1 MAVAANPTPT
11 SLLRLEKQTYDS
23 NENSWGEPRLN
34 ETLDRVDE
42 AFSTITFAV
51 EADVTLTVQNYTT
64 DQARS
69 LALIMTGSGG
79 FDVLHPASTNKPYLL
94 INNCTAAVDFG
105 PDSQTLVTVRA
116 GFKGWYYPAAD
127 GETGYLVD
135 LPLNEI
141 ATATGDVA
149 LGSNK
154 ITGLAD
160 PTADQDAAT
169 KAYADL
175 KLPLAG
181 GTMTGA
187 IAMGTAKITGLGDP
201 TADQDAATKVYVDST
216 TATSAAAAA
225 ASASAASDSADAA
238 STSADEA
245 AASASAASDSA
256 DAAAVSAASVVPLPD
271 QTGNSGKYLT
281 TNGTATSWAS
291 IATPT
296 YGTISP
302 FSIITADP
310 GPAVVF
316 SRYVADTSGGGFTVT
331 LPPSP
336 TAGDWVE
343 IIRDGAGV
351 VTVDRN
357 GNNIAGAAANITH
370 STDNYGAIYVYTSG
384 NWKVAARV
392 WA

>member
-1 MAVAANPTPT
+1 MAVAANPDPT
-11 SLLRLEKQTYDS
+11 SRLRLEKQTYDS
-23 NENSWGEPRLN
+23 NENSWGAPRLN
-34 ETLDRVDE
+34 NTLDLVDDS
-42 AFSTITFAV
+42 FSTITFAV

-64 DQARS
+64 DQSRA

-94 INNCTAAVDFG
+94 VNNCTAAVDFG

-160 PTADQDAAT
+160 PTSAQDAAT

-256 DAAAVSAASVVPLPD
+256 DAAAASAASVVPLPD

-281 TNGTATSWAS
+281 TNGTATSWGT

-296 YGTISP
+296 YGSISP
-302 FSIITADP
+302 YSAISADP
-310 GPAVVF
+310 NPAVAF
-316 SRYVADTSGGGFTVT
+316 TRYLVDTTSAVTVT
-331 LPPSP
+331 LPGSP
-336 TAGDWVE
+336 TAGDWIE
-343 IIRDGAGV
+343 IIRDGAND

-357 GNNIAGAAANITH
+357 GNNIAGSA
-370 STDNYGAIYVYTSG
+370 TDLTIDTDGYGAILLYTASG
-384 NWKVAARV
+384 WIVSARV